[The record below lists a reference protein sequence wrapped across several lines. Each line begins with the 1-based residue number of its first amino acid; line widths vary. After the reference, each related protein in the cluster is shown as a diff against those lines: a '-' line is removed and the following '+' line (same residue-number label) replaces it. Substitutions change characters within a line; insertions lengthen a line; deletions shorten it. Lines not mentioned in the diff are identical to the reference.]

1 MGAALA
7 ATLVGPASAL
17 ASPGSAHAPTDATGA
32 PPLPSASSGSAR
44 AAPDPRERYG
54 SGDAGE
60 RERAEITLA
69 GDAFRFLTVEDA
81 PDPAADAPSSTT
93 TTLAGIGEDILAAKD
108 GPSLPEQVAAAV
120 VAFVKPLFGE
130 LGAAV
135 LGFGGGAVASG
146 FFMGW
151 QQSKKSKGKEKTA
164 SRQALADLAT
174 LDESE
179 IQELVGEL
187 PAWLAFRDV
196 ERAGWLNKVLA
207 AAWPYLD
214 QATSNVIVA
223 ALDPILKATRPSFLT
238 TLSFERFSFGNIPA
252 RFEGVKV
259 YETTGDGSVEI
270 DLRVF
275 WAGDPDVVL
284 GVRAAQD
291 SLSVPVSLTEFECSF
306 TLRLIFAPLLGV
318 FPCFGALTIALMEEP
333 ALDFDLRV
341 VGGDVTLVPGLK
353 APLKQYI
360 LALIAS
366 WMVWPRCI
374 TVAIPG
380 TGYTLPVDEDAEKPT
395 AGLLHITVVG
405 HDGAAVNPGEVGLQ
419 VRRPVADLLV
429 DKNQSEARV
438 KALPGGGML
447 SSKEITLP
455 VEDPK
460 AQLLCVRWYTRA
472 VVDEDT
478 GEIIRPEALDGEAS
492 VVLDDLRAQAVRA
505 AAERGGDDAS
515 NTSADLAAS
524 VSTRWGPVPVAA
536 ELEPPVGADI
546 KSVGGAGGDG
556 ESRGLVGRVW
566 GGVKGVG
573 RGVGGVFSKS
583 ASGVVQGYKT
593 VRQEGFGGVSKV
605 PGAVVSGYKQKAAER
620 GEAGKGDKGD
630 KGETQAPV
638 DVIPPLDVPTAKL
651 VRLRVR
657 YQPLDDSLTA
667 AADDDDDDEGE
678 DAVKGGAAAGFVAS
692 TTAAPDVGGSELI
705 NGRYASRSRWPAPS
719 RASGDGASGDGAR
732 MGSRRLPDASTDDS
746 TDAYEDELDA
756 LRQVLRDK
764 EREIAGMRTERS
776 LMEKELAAAAA
787 DRERVGRIFGADDGG
802 GKRAND
808 ASLNDAS
815 LNDASSNDAST
826 TRAPARTPTAAGMKL
841 EALKSAARQ
850 TIAVINAARALPEG
864 DRRELDLALR
874 RADSLVA
881 KAAQVVRESTAREE
895 VEAAAAEAELQKLKA
910 TIAAAKVAEDEPGE
924 PSEDEDEDRHFGTVH
939 SKSEVQRAI
948 DESAHAEHD
957 SRERDEEKEKDK
969 AEFLEA
975 LDSAPGPATSDEEQ
989 PSKPR

>member
-1 MGAALA
+1 MGAI
-7 ATLVGPASAL
+7 L
-17 ASPGSAHAPTDATGA
+17 ASTLATVLMPESADAVETTAPTSV
-32 PPLPSASSGSAR
+32 PSLSGRR
-44 AAPDPRERYG
+44 AALDPRERYEPTG
-54 SGDAGE
+54 ADGE
-60 RERAEITLA
+60 REQGEITLA

-81 PDPAADAPSSTT
+81 PEPAVDDGIAGQGAASSNAENDPSSQIKID
-93 TTLAGIGEDILAAKD
+93 A
-108 GPSLPEQVAAAV
+108 PSLPEQVAAAV
-120 VAFVKPLFGE
+120 VAFLKPLLGE
-130 LGAAV
+130 FGAAV
-135 LGFGGGAVASG
+135 LGFGVGAVASG

-174 LDESE
+174 MDESE

-333 ALDFDLRV
+333 QLDFDLRV

-380 TGYTLPVDEDAEKPT
+380 TGYTLPVDETSEKPT

-438 KALPGGGML
+438 KALPGGSML

-455 VEDPK
+455 VEDPR

-478 GEIIRPEALDGEAS
+478 GKIVRPEVLDGEAS
-492 VVLDDLRAQAVRA
+492 VVLDELRAQAIRA
-505 AAERGGDDAS
+505 KGDVVEVETA
-515 NTSADLAAS
+515 
-524 VSTRWGPVPVAA
+524 VSQWGPVPVAA
-536 ELEPPVGADI
+536 ELEPPAGADI
-546 KSVGGAGGDG
+546 KSIGGLGGDG
-556 ESRGLVGRVW
+556 ESKGLVGRVW

-593 VRQEGFGGVSKV
+593 VRAGGLGGVAKV
-605 PGAVVSGYKQKAAER
+605 PGAVVSGYRQKAAER
-620 GEAGKGDKGD
+620 EAEREKVLDKAGPAD
-630 KGETQAPV
+630 AAPL
-638 DVIPPLDVPTAKL
+638 DLPPLDVPTAKL

-657 YQPLDDSLTA
+657 YQPLDESLLA
-667 AADDDDDDEGE
+667 AMEADGSGDGA
-678 DAVKGGAAAGFVAS
+678 DAVAS
-692 TTAAPDVGGSELI
+692 TTADPGGSELI
-705 NGRYASRSRWPAPS
+705 NGRYASRSTWPSPS
-719 RASGDGASGDGAR
+719 SSSGSSNGKRNGSG
-732 MGSRRLPDASTDDS
+732 STDSMD
-746 TDAYEDELDA
+746 TYDDELDT
-756 LRQVLRDK
+756 LRTVLREK
-764 EREIAGMRTERS
+764 EREIAGMRTERA
-776 LMEKELAAAAA
+776 LMERELATAAA
-787 DRERVGRIFGADDGG
+787 DRERLRVFGADLDGERG
-802 GKRAND
+802 GAGDDSHSRRPETPAKQ
-808 ASLNDAS
+808 
-815 LNDASSNDAST
+815 T
-826 TRAPARTPTAAGMKL
+826 TVTRTEAGMKL

-850 TIAVINAARALPEG
+850 TVAVINAARALPEG
-864 DRRELDLALR
+864 DRRELDLALKH
-874 RADSLVA
+874 ADSLVS
-881 KAAQVVRESTAREE
+881 KAAQVVRESSDRDA
-895 VEAAAAEAELQKLKA
+895 VEAAEAEAELQKLKA
-910 TIAAAKVAEDEPGE
+910 TIAAAKVVGTEE
-924 PSEDEDEDRHFGTVH
+924 PSQASADEDEDEKDEDGRFDPVH
-939 SKSEVQRAI
+939 SKSEVHFGGSSEVQVAI
-948 DESAHAEHD
+948 DEGAHAEHETRAGD
-957 SRERDEEKEKDK
+957 APVDEETEKAK

-975 LDSAPGPATSDEEQ
+975 LDGTATSDEEE
-989 PSKPR
+989 PSAPR

>member
-17 ASPGSAHAPTDATGA
+17 ASPGSAHAPTT

-54 SGDAGE
+54 PGDAGE
-60 RERAEITLA
+60 RERAEIKLA
-69 GDAFRFLTVEDA
+69 GDAFRFLTIEDA

-93 TTLAGIGEDILAAKD
+93 TTTLGGIGEDILAAKD

-151 QQSKKSKGKEKTA
+151 QQSKKSKGKEMTA

-333 ALDFDLRV
+333 QLDFDLRV

-380 TGYTLPVDEDAEKPT
+380 TGYTLPVDEEAEKPT

-419 VRRPVADLLV
+419 VRWPVADLLV

-478 GEIIRPEALDGEAS
+478 GKIVRPEVLDGEAS
-492 VVLDDLRAQAVRA
+492 VVLDDLRAQAVLAR
-505 AAERGGDDAS
+505 GDDAEVF
-515 NTSADLAAS
+515 AS
-524 VSTRWGPVPVAA
+524 VSQWGPVPVAA

-546 KSVGGAGGDG
+546 KSVGGAGNDG

-573 RGVGGVFSKS
+573 RGVGGIFSKS
-583 ASGVVQGYKT
+583 ASGVVRGYKT

-605 PGAVVSGYKQKAAER
+605 PGAVVSGYKQRAAER

-630 KGETQAPV
+630 KGETQATQV
-638 DVIPPLDVPTAKL
+638 DALPPLDVPTAKL

-667 AADDDDDDEGE
+667 AAGDDDDEG
-678 DAVKGGAAAGFVAS
+678 DAVNGGAASGFVAS
-692 TTAAPDVGGSELI
+692 TTAASDVGGSELI
-705 NGRYASRSRWPAPS
+705 NGRYASRSRWPAPAPS
-719 RASGDGASGDGAR
+719 NRASGDGFQT
-732 MGSRRLPDASTDDS
+732 GSRRVPDASTDL
-746 TDAYEDELDA
+746 TGTYEDELDA
-756 LRQVLRDK
+756 LRQLLREK

-776 LMEKELAAAAA
+776 LMENELTA
-787 DRERVGRIFGADDGG
+787 DRERVGRIFGAAEG
-802 GKRAND
+802 GKRDTND
-808 ASLNDAS
+808 AGRR
-815 LNDASSNDAST
+815 ASSS
-826 TRAPARTPTAAGMKL
+826 PLVARTPTPAGMKL

-895 VEAAAAEAELQKLKA
+895 AEAAAAEAELRKLKA
-910 TIAAAKVAEDEPGE
+910 TIAAAKVAEAEPGE
-924 PSEDEDEDRHFGTVH
+924 PSEDEDEDRHFGTVR

-948 DESAHAEHD
+948 DESEHAEHD

-989 PSKPR
+989 TSKPR

>member
-7 ATLVGPASAL
+7 ATLVGPATAL
-17 ASPGSAHAPTDATGA
+17 ASPGSAHAPTDATGV

-54 SGDAGE
+54 PGDAGE

-81 PDPAADAPSSTT
+81 PDPAAAADAPSSTT
-93 TTLAGIGEDILAAKD
+93 TTLGGIGEDILAAKD

-252 RFEGVKV
+252 SFEGVKV

-333 ALDFDLRV
+333 QLDFDLRV

-419 VRRPVADLLV
+419 VRWPVADLLV

-478 GEIIRPEALDGEAS
+478 GKIVRPEVLDGEAS
-492 VVLDDLRAQAVRA
+492 VVLDELRAQALRA
-505 AAERGGDDAS
+505 RGDDAEVFV
-515 NTSADLAAS
+515 S
-524 VSTRWGPVPVAA
+524 VSRWGPVPVAA

-546 KSVGGAGGDG
+546 KSVGGAGNDG

-573 RGVGGVFSKS
+573 RGVGGIFSKS
-583 ASGVVQGYKT
+583 ASGVVRGYKT

-620 GEAGKGDKGD
+620 GEGGKGD
-630 KGETQAPV
+630 KGETQATQV
-638 DVIPPLDVPTAKL
+638 DALPPLDVPTAKL

-667 AADDDDDDEGE
+667 AADDDDANEG
-678 DAVKGGAAAGFVAS
+678 DVVNDGAASGFVAS
-692 TTAAPDVGGSELI
+692 TTAASDVGGSELI
-705 NGRYASRSRWPAPS
+705 NGRYASRSRWPAPAPS
-719 RASGDGASGDGAR
+719 NRASGDGVQT
-732 MGSRRLPDASTDDS
+732 GSRRVPDSSTDL

-756 LRQVLRDK
+756 LRQVLREK

-776 LMEKELAAAAA
+776 LMEKELAMAAA
-787 DRERVGRIFGADDGG
+787 DRERVRRIFGAEGE
-802 GKRAND
+802 KREND
-808 ASLNDAS
+808 ASRQ
-815 LNDASSNDAST
+815 ASSSSPVAD
-826 TRAPARTPTAAGMKL
+826 RTPTPAGMKL

-881 KAAQVVRESTAREE
+881 KAAQVVRESTVREE

-910 TIAAAKVAEDEPGE
+910 TIAAAKVAEAEPGE